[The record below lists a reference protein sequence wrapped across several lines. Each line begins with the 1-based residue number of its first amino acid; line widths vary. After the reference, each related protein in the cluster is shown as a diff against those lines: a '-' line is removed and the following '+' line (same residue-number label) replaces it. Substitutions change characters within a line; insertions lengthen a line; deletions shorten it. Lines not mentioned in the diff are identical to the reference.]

1 MQSIGNHFAD
11 KAIDHVKSRAK
22 FQGTGDNWDQR
33 IRVHE
38 MRKDHQNIDCHY
50 FASNLVVERVP
61 CHHLDNIS
69 PKGDIRQAA
78 NIDFLLNQEEMHH
91 LREEYKIIV
100 GRVLVEFIP
109 ELRFLK
115 TVIPNHIS
123 HQYSNEMANKSTII
137 PLPILFKDEKKYD
150 DVVDI
155 LDSYE
160 AWLEEIYT
168 KAGVVQIPQPQISH
182 APAVAP
188 SRPAVA
194 PPRPAVVPP
203 GPVVAPPRPA
213 VVPPRPAVV
222 PPGPAVVPPR
232 PAVVPPGPAVVPPR
246 PAVVPPGP
254 AVAPPRPAVAPPRPA
269 VAPPRP
275 VVVPPGPAVVVPR
288 PAVAPPGTV
297 DAHPGPAVAPLRPV
311 VVSPRPVMLPPR
323 PVVVPPGPTV
333 VVPRLAVAPPGPAV
347 AHPRPVVV
355 PPRPAVVVPRL
366 AVAPPGPAV
375 AHPRPLVVHPRP
387 AVVVPRPVVAPPVPA
402 VAPYNIS
409 GLQSL
414 PDQPGVSK
422 KIQAI

>member
-78 NIDFLLNQEEMHH
+78 NIDFLLNQEELHH

-168 KAGVVQIPQPQISH
+168 KAGVVQIPQPQISR

-232 PAVVPPGPAVVPPR
+232 PAVVPPGPAVVPPGPVVASPR
-246 PAVVPPGP
+246 PAVAPPRPVVVPPGP
-254 AVAPPRPAVAPPRPA
+254 AVAPPRPT

-311 VVSPRPVMLPPR
+311 VVSPRPVMLPP
-323 PVVVPPGPTV
+323 
-333 VVPRLAVAPPGPAV
+333 
-347 AHPRPVVV
+347 
-355 PPRPAVVVPRL
+355 
-366 AVAPPGPAV
+366 
-375 AHPRPLVVHPRP
+375 
-387 AVVVPRPVVAPPVPA
+387 
-402 VAPYNIS
+402 
-409 GLQSL
+409 
-414 PDQPGVSK
+414 
-422 KIQAI
+422 